1 MANEVQLKILG
12 RGVRAWNEWRRANV
26 EVSPDLSGANLSD
39 ADLSGANLSDANLRE
54 TKLEHAHLSGANFI
68 GADLLMAHLSW
79 ADLRRSIL
87 TRANLDG
94 AFLNG
99 ARLNGA
105 DLRMARMLK
114 AQLDGATLTDARLSQ
129 TLRNGWSIKG
139 VICERV
145 LWDEEGTEPTDY
157 DPGEFEQLHAEGPR
171 IELRYE
177 GGVEP
182 IVFTTLPF
190 LVEHLTGMYEGC
202 RLRLDSIQQVP
213 GAAKVTIVVDEAGD
227 RDPKEFEHELT
238 EKARRIQE
246 VQVLLAKRLT
256 LQRELDDLKDRFF
269 ALVTKVIE
277 QPTAPIQLLVGE
289 MRMGDEYSFKGGQ
302 FGAVGRS
309 AQASHFQQVWRQS
322 GLDGDQLADD
332 LAKLRSQLRERA
344 SEIHHDVAIGEVAT
358 AEKAAKSGDGMTALK
373 HLKRAG
379 QWALDTATDIGTE
392 VAAAAIKASLG
403 LP

>member
-114 AQLDGATLTDARLSQ
+114 AQLDGAT
-129 TLRNGWSIKG
+129 
-139 VICERV
+139 
-145 LWDEEGTEPTDY
+145 
-157 DPGEFEQLHAEGPR
+157 LHAEGPR